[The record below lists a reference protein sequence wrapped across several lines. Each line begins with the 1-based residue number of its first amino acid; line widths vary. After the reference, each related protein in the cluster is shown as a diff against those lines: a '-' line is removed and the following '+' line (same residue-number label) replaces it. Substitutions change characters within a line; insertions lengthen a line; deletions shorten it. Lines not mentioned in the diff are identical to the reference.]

1 MWEHLQSITFNP
13 TKHFKELKID
23 PTAKEIVLSRKAPRA
38 QLSTIIVDIAYGGRA
53 MKCKLTIDH
62 VPIDKQGR
70 QWSLDPTDVDRMLD
84 DRLIHRSD
92 AAKLGSP
99 QILKR

>member
-1 MWEHLQSITFNP
+1 MKRKP
-13 TKHFKELKID
+13 T
-23 PTAKEIVLSRKAPRA
+23 IV
-38 QLSTIIVDIAYGGRA
+38 
-53 MKCKLTIDH
+53 H
-62 VPIDKQGR
+62 VPIDKHGR
-70 QWSLDPTDVDRMLD
+70 QWSLDSTDVDRMLD